1 MLCPKCNGVQDVI
14 KIHNPDSLEARLC
27 DVQCLDC
34 GEIVYSQPYD
44 WGNKINL
51 VVTKDNGLKK

>member
-1 MLCPKCNGVQDVI
+1 MLCPKCNGILDVI
-14 KIHNPDSLEARLC
+14 KIYNVASLETRLC

-44 WGNKINL
+44 WGKNLNL
-51 VVTKDNGLKK
+51 VSNNEKKD